1 MRILS
6 QLLVG
11 SDVVQLDRGI
21 IRARAESC
29 PLREE
34 LQKEKYVSQA
44 AAIFTCSIET
54 NRVPNVAI
62 MVVVT
67 GHQ

>member
-34 LQKEKYVSQA
+34 LQEEKYVSQVG
-44 AAIFTCSIET
+44 AIFTCSIET

-62 MVVVT
+62 VIVIS
-67 GHQ
+67 GHK